1 MIPWVSFAE
10 DEEFRELM
18 MDLDS
23 TTYTMS
29 SSAQTFPLEA
39 SSLDDGDVNSSAI
52 LTSSSDCSLGDKKI
66 NRLSSNKKA
75 GKATKRTKQTFLREE
90 HLNGEVVLVSARPK
104 GFPTFDRSNFLVHLP
119 IFIAKC
125 KNTGDLQKLE
135 NVLTSRAAKD
145 CVVVSPRYPQGIPGI
160 RQVVNMYDSIQ
171 TFFPDSVT
179 CVTSISCW
187 GNEIRAAYAFKKTD
201 SLRIIKLVQAQS
213 SNEDANFLNNRLRY
227 LRRMDLSKKSPEE
240 IARLTALVSSDQL
253 LTVHGGGTMKIR
265 FDDNKRIIRFE
276 TSIQFFDILP
286 CPFDE
291 DGVDDEDLQFMKG
304 ERGL

>member
-10 DEEFRELM
+10 DEEFRELI
-18 MDLDS
+18 MDFDS
-23 TTYTMS
+23 ATCAT
-29 SSAQTFPLEA
+29 SSAQVFPLES
-39 SSLDDGDVNSSAI
+39 SSLNDGDLTSFAL
-52 LTSSSDCSLGDKKI
+52 LTSSSDCSLVEKKV
-66 NRLSSNKKA
+66 NRPSKKA
-75 GKATKRTKQTFLREE
+75 GKVSKRTKQTFLREE

-145 CVVVSPRYPQGIPGI
+145 CVVVSPRYPQGMPGI
-160 RQVVNMYDSIQ
+160 QRIVDVYNTLQA
-171 TFFPDSVT
+171 FFPDAIT

-187 GNEIRAAYAFKKTD
+187 GNEIRSTYAFKKTD
-201 SLRIIKLVQAQS
+201 SVRITKLAQLQFPDGS
-213 SNEDANFLNNRLRY
+213 TKFINDRLKY
-227 LRRMDLSKKSPEE
+227 LRRMDLSKKTPAE
-240 IARLTALVSSDQL
+240 IERLNALVSSDQL

-276 TSIQFFDILP
+276 TTIQFFDILP

-291 DGVDDEDLQFMKG
+291 DGVDDEDLPFVKG
-304 ERGL
+304 EKGL